1 MIDFKTLKSQAK
13 TVGKAASKSARLAV
27 LGNYSTQFLTMALDY
42 SGLIAGIGFE
52 TYEAGYDQA
61 EAEVYDPDSALY
73 RHDPDFILITLSTL
87 KLQTRF
93 YALPEEKRIS
103 FTDDLIGELRGLLTT
118 LRSRSRARIILNN
131 LEIIND
137 QIFGS
142 LYAKVD
148 RSFAA
153 KPYELNGE
161 LLGLIKTMDDCY
173 LFDLNGLVQYYG
185 AVNVRDWAQYVN
197 ADLHFSLDFH
207 ATFAKH
213 LTAFIAAFLGAVKKC
228 LIFDLDNTIWGGVI
242 GDDGIGGIEIGSLGT
257 GKSYTELQQWFKQLK
272 ERGILLAVCSK
283 NDEAIAKE
291 PFEQHPEMILRL
303 TDIAVFIANWENKA
317 DNIRTIQQILNIG
330 FDSMVFIDDHPAE
343 RFIVRQQLPEVCVP
357 ELPEDPAQY
366 LDLLKSLHLFETAS
380 LMSGDK
386 DRTLQYQQ
394 EAQRKQLQFAITDIG
409 DYLKSLGMRAS
420 IGPFETE
427 DIPRIAQLSQ
437 RSNQF
442 NLRTTRYSETEIRR
456 VISSPDYFTIAVKL
470 RDRFG
475 DYGLISTLIL
485 KKMDKRSV
493 FIDTWIMSCRV
504 LKRGVECV
512 TLNYCVALCAEA
524 GYDLLVG
531 EYIATARNGLV
542 KDHYRDLGF
551 SSKEGRWFLNTKEY
565 SPCSHHLNG

>member
-103 FTDDLIGELRGLLTT
+103 FTAELIGELRGLLTT

-137 QIFGS
+137 QVFGS

-207 ATFAKH
+207 ATFAKY

-228 LIFDLDNTIWGGVI
+228 LIFDLDNTLWGGVI

-343 RFIVRQQLPEVCVP
+343 RLIVRQQLPEVCVP
-357 ELPEDPAQY
+357 ELPEDAAQY
-366 LDLLKSLHLFETAS
+366 LDFLKSLHLFETAS
-380 LMSGDK
+380 LISGDK

-394 EAQRKQLQFAITDIG
+394 EARRKQLQSAITDIG
-409 DYLKSLGMRAS
+409 GYLKSLGMRAS

-442 NLRTTRYSETEIRR
+442 NLRTTRYSETEIRG
-456 VISSPDYFTIAVKL
+456 ISSSPDYFTIAVKL

-512 TLNYCVALCAEA
+512 TLNYCVGLCTEA

-542 KDHYRDLGF
+542 KDHYKDLGF
-551 SSKEGRWFLNTKEY
+551 SSKEGRWFLNTREY
-565 SPCSHHLNG
+565 RPCSHHLNS